1 MPKCSTC
8 AYEIPKHAT
17 NCSNCGYLVA
27 PLAGAK
33 EQTFARQ
40 QSSEDKIPPA
50 QAAATQV
57 PLNPQVM
64 QHQHP
69 FDLGQVVNQQVVQQT
84 IPQTSMP
91 FQVTPNPVPAANVA
105 PNIEQFQQ
113 KQQQMPTHPPPAQGM
128 QQQYGAMYP
137 HTYPYQPSAP
147 VIEQKSSDVSALSVL
162 SLALGIIALI
172 SSCIPFL
179 GLPFGIGGIIC
190 GLACKDKKTKGAS
203 MALVVTG
210 VIFSVLGLL
219 LSLAMLLFWIT
230 EPSSSPLSPEQ
241 FIF

>member
-27 PLAGAK
+27 PLAGSK
-33 EQTFARQ
+33 EQTFAQ
-40 QSSEDKIPPA
+40 KQSSEA
-50 QAAATQV
+50 QVAATPAPVQV
-57 PLNPQVM
+57 PLNPQTV
-64 QHQHP
+64 QHS
-69 FDLGQVVNQQVVQQT
+69 FDLSHLAQATNQQSVQQPM
-84 IPQTSMP
+84 PQVSMP
-91 FQVTPNPVPAANVA
+91 FQVMLNPVTSPNAP

-113 KQQQMPTHPPPAQGM
+113 KQQQMPLQPPVSGVQQPYGAVYPQTYSCQPPA
-128 QQQYGAMYP
+128 
-137 HTYPYQPSAP
+137 P
-147 VIEQKSSDVSALSVL
+147 VVEQKSSDVSALSVF

-190 GLACKDKKTKGAS
+190 GLACRDKMTKGAS

-230 EPSSSPLSPEQ
+230 EPSLYPLSPEQ